1 MEINSFLTFWITSL
15 YHKLMN
21 NTVENV
27 RVVITIL
34 AVGWEVFYSF
44 GTPGRKND
52 KKLTMTV
59 IEIVQKDLFK

>member
-1 MEINSFLTFWITSL
+1 
-15 YHKLMN
+15 MN

-52 KKLTMTV
+52 KKKKLTMTV

>member
-1 MEINSFLTFWITSL
+1 
-15 YHKLMN
+15 MN
-21 NTVENV
+21 NTVEYV

-59 IEIVQKDLFK
+59 IEIVQKDLFQ

>member
-1 MEINSFLTFWITSL
+1 
-15 YHKLMN
+15 MN
-21 NTVENV
+21 NAVENV
-27 RVVITIL
+27 CVVITIL
-34 AVGWEVFYSF
+34 TVGWEVFYSF